1 MSSSTHELFRSAFWH
16 FQLHGVVFLLMLSF
30 DYWFPFFFFKVAVV
44 CGILVPQLG
53 IRTPAMEVGNP
64 NHWMARE
71 FKIDSIPNWIILLS
85 DNEVWMAF
93 FELVETCLMVW
104 YVVTFVNVWLKA
116 SVFSNSQLEY
126 SKYSIRLN
134 QSIVLFKPCTSLLNF
149 LSA

>member
-1 MSSSTHELFRSAFWH
+1 MNYLEVH
-16 FQLHGVVFLLMLSF
+16 FDIFNCMEWSFYLCCLLIIDFL
-30 DYWFPFFFFKVAVV
+30 FFFFKVAVV

>member
-1 MSSSTHELFRSAFWH
+1 MNYLEVH
-16 FQLHGVVFLLMLSF
+16 FNVFNCMEWSFYLCCLLISDFL
-30 DYWFPFFFFKVAVV
+30 FFFKVGVV

-71 FKIDSIPNWIILLS
+71 FPVDSIPNWIILLS

-116 SVFSNSQLEY
+116 IVCSPVVNWSIQNIQLDWTSQLYY
-126 SKYSIRLN
+126 SNLVHLYWM
-134 QSIVLFKPCTSLLNF
+134 FYLL
-149 LSA
+149 